1 MVLRLYAVTER
12 EDPPRSP
19 VAPHRPAIATLAAES
34 EEGAPSRL
42 SARRLEGSH
51 RLSRPTA
58 ASPPGVRRRWRLQ
71 PLSLRH
77 MSPEAG
83 ERRTAAAGVHHRRW
97 KTGDD
102 GGRSCY
108 VLAGCSSLPPATCFV
123 DVVAVRRRRRIT
135 ATTDALGVSE
145 GSLPALRLVAA
156 RRRAFITDSPSPPQ
170 SSAMVLRLHA
180 VTEREDPPRSPV
192 APHRPAIATLA
203 AESEEGAP
211 SRLSARRLEGS
222 HRLSRPTAASPPGVR
237 RRWRLQPLSLR
248 RMSPEAGERR
258 TAAAGVRHR
267 RWKTGDDGGR
277 SCYVLAGC
285 SSLPPATCF
294 VDVVAVRRRRRI
306 TATTDALGVSLSAAH
321 YHRLP

>member
-1 MVLRLYAVTER
+1 MPSTCSASCFQRRRGGPLLLTAVCTAGRRTER
-12 EDPPRSP
+12 
-19 VAPHRPAIATLAAES
+19 VT
-34 EEGAPSRL
+34 
-42 SARRLEGSH
+42 
-51 RLSRPTA
+51 
-58 ASPPGVRRRWRLQ
+58 
-71 PLSLRH
+71 PLS
-77 MSPEAG
+77 S
-83 ERRTAAAGVHHRRW
+83 AA
-97 KTGDD
+97 
-102 GGRSCY
+102 
-108 VLAGCSSLPPATCFV
+108 
-123 DVVAVRRRRRIT
+123 
-135 ATTDALGVSE
+135 
-145 GSLPALRLVAA
+145 
-156 RRRAFITDSPSPPQ
+156 
-170 SSAMVLRLHA
+170 
-180 VTEREDPPRSPV
+180 
-192 APHRPAIATLA
+192 A

-306 TATTDALGVSLSAAH
+306 TAKTDALGVPLSAAH
-321 YHRLP
+321 KHRLP